1 MPNMWMIIYII
12 AALAVG
18 LMGLTYFL
26 SNRQYIAAI
35 LFFIGALTLMI
46 LFGMSWFEGDNSVFS
61 DKPKQWPPYI
71 NTCPDYLT
79 YFKRT
84 KAGQKID
91 TCVDRIGV
99 SKNNKL
105 TLFPADGNVDQNND
119 AFFYPLATTNSDA
132 NKKIAELCARTV
144 EYGLTWE
151 GVTDGESCFT
161 PGTGQA
167 GEAAAVSPVPAT
179 PGCPTI

>member
-12 AALAVG
+12 GALAVG
-18 LMGLTYFL
+18 LTGLTYFL
-26 SNRQYIAAI
+26 SNRQYVAAI
-35 LFFIGALTLMI
+35 LFFIGSLSI
-46 LFGMSWFEGDNSVFS
+46 LIMFGMSWFEGDAAVFS
-61 DKPKQWPPYI
+61 EKPKQWPPYI

-79 YFKRT
+79 YYKRT
-84 KAGQKID
+84 KAGQKLD

-105 TLFPADGNVDQNND
+105 RLFPADGNVDQNND
-119 AFFYPLATTNSDA
+119 DYFFPLATTNSDA
-132 NKKIAELCARTV
+132 SKKIAELCARTV
-144 EYGLTWE
+144 DYGLTWE

-167 GEAAAVSPVPAT
+167 SGSAATVVPAT